1 MTPER
6 FKTVCKLLSPY
17 FTEFTEHLK
26 SELSKDA
33 LTMST
38 DRYEKARIQYA
49 YLSELDSMVQNLINT
64 GEDL

>member
-1 MTPER
+1 MTQER
-6 FKTVCKLLSPY
+6 FETVCKLLSPY

-38 DRYEKARIQYA
+38 ERYDKARIQYA
-49 YLSELDSMVQNLINT
+49 YLSEINQMVINIMNKEET
-64 GEDL
+64 L